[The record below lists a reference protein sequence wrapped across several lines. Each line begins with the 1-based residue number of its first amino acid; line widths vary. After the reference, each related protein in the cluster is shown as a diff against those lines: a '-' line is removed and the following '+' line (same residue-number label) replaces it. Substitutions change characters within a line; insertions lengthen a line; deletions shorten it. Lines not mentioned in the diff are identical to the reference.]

1 MPMPAELPDGFGT
14 TFTGALL
21 FVFDPLAEGFGVALG
36 VIFGIAFG
44 VALTLGE
51 GFPSTTVTL
60 IFCPGNKF
68 SIFIAPFD
76 LSVPVLGGLIA
87 RGFFVGFGVGVDED
101 FGLGLAGEDGIGE
114 GFGVGFGVGLTE
126 GVGDGVGFTVGTG
139 VGAGLAESSGSG
151 LGLVEGSGFG
161 AGVGAG
167 VGAGAT
173 GEVPPETG
181 ALGAGELGA
190 EEIFA
195 PCSGVIGSEGR
206 DGEDSPTDVTV
217 VTVNVY
223 GSPFVSDPKRI
234 GEEVTVLV
242 SPVSTIVTMYPVIAA
257 PLPVAPLNSRF
268 TLLFPGVPV
277 TTVGAFGVPAGVP
290 TIPFELAPRPTPFS
304 AATVNV

>member
-36 VIFGIAFG
+36 VTFG

-51 GFPSTTVTL
+51 DLPSTTVTL

-68 SIFIAPFD
+68 SILIAPFD

-87 RGFFVGFGVGVDED
+87 RGFFVEFGVGVEED
-101 FGLGLAGEDGIGE
+101 SGLGLAGEDGFGE

-126 GVGDGVGFTVGTG
+126 GVGDGVGFI
-139 VGAGLAESSGSG
+139 
-151 LGLVEGSGFG
+151 EGSG
-161 AGVGAG
+161 AGVGFIEGSGAG
-167 VGAGAT
+167 VGFIEGSGAGVGFIEGSGAGAT
-173 GEVPPETG
+173 GKPPPDAG

-195 PCSGVIGSEGR
+195 PCSGVIGSEGS

-234 GEEVTVLV
+234 GEEVTDRV
-242 SPVSTIVTMYPVIAA
+242 SPVSTTVMMYPVIAA

-277 TTVGAFGVPAGVP
+277 TTVGALGVPAGVP